1 MPPETRRGYDR
12 VLTHLPNVV
21 VRVAVG
27 SELGLTPQFLP
38 VLLKDVRDYHG
49 VQRQAKDAEGAR
61 ESLRAK
67 IVQTL
72 WELPQLRGIEEEDQK
87 RVLDFIPEHEVKW
100 NLPLLRKSLGSLAGL
115 VVKDEP
121 FIDLSIPP
129 SGLPT
134 QRGTILTVIEIRQTF
149 VQSLMQKGVS
159 REDALQVVQV
169 KRKSTIDEEAL
180 RRLEREKHIQIPPE
194 VRSESIVNWRLTP
207 YPLR

>member
-12 VLTHLPNVV
+12 VQTHLPNVV
-21 VRVAVG
+21 IRVAVG

-38 VLLKDVRDYHG
+38 VLLKDVNIYHQ
-49 VQRQAKDAEGAR
+49 VQREAKDAER
-61 ESLRAK
+61 EREQLRAK

-72 WELPQLRGIEEEDQK
+72 WELPYLRGVEEKDEK
-87 RVLDFIPEHEVKW
+87 RVLEFIPEHEVKW
-100 NLPLLRKSLGSLAGL
+100 DLPLLRKSLGSLAGL

-134 QRGTILTVIEIRQTF
+134 QRGTILRVIEIRQAF
-149 VQSLMQKGVS
+149 VESLMQKGVS

-169 KRKSTIDEEAL
+169 KRKSTVDEEAL
-180 RRLEREKHIQIPPE
+180 RRLERERQIQIPQE
-194 VRSESIVNWRLTP
+194 VRSERIVNWRLTP
-207 YPLR
+207 YPLK